1 MVIQDARRYLAEL
14 ERRDHSA
21 RPAVAQ
27 QELGLV
33 PAADPTEAAV
43 LAALDRLDPDGL
55 SPREALSALFNL
67 KQLLRG
73 DR

>member
-1 MVIQDARRYLAEL
+1 
-14 ERRDHSA
+14 
-21 RPAVAQ
+21 VAQ

-43 LAALDRLDPDGL
+43 LAELDRLDPDGL